1 MHVSVSRS
9 LRTLR
14 SSFINLIYNQ
24 TSTLAANLRGGFWGF
39 GVLPY
44 LYVEQQPKKML
55 TFHTSDAFAQLRDTV
70 VAELEYLSARGQTL
84 DWWSLDADGE
94 PKFLTTPPFA
104 ELYRRLHGVVLDW
117 REAERAD
124 YKSFCLEWNEFLG
137 QEFDIEDYIAHLL
150 DGFPT
155 AGEEVDAVV
164 KNVFLRLWHND
175 LYNFRQEKYKA
186 YTRFGEKAADLENEL
201 AAGRS
206 KEVQYLREDAY
217 HSRDQA
223 DLLWKKAQ
231 IATKRLRELGKICRS
246 PPATAYFISI
256 VDERKTAI
264 TLKKKTETD
273 LAEALYRIGFLN
285 MDPAEA
291 LNRLWC
297 WDELPKN
304 PATKKVIIARI
315 LSNNAAFSYDVPE
328 ELR

>member
-1 MHVSVSRS
+1 MS
-9 LRTLR
+9 
-14 SSFINLIYNQ
+14 
-24 TSTLAANLRGGFWGF
+24 
-39 GVLPY
+39 LPY
-44 LYVEQQPKKML
+44 LYVEQQPKKMV
-55 TFHTSDAFAQLRDTV
+55 TFQTSDAFAQLRDTV

-117 REAERAD
+117 READRAD
-124 YKSFCLEWNEFLG
+124 YKSFCAPWNEFLG
-137 QEFDIEDYIAHLL
+137 QEFDPEDYITHLL

-155 AGEEVDAVV
+155 AGEEADKVV

-175 LYNFRQEKYKA
+175 LYKFRQEMYQA
-186 YTRFGEKAADLENEL
+186 HTRFGEKAIELENEV
-201 AAGRS
+201 AEVSAGRS
-206 KEVQYLREDAY
+206 KEVRYLREDAY
-217 HSRDQA
+217 LSRKEA
-223 DLLWKKAQ
+223 DLLWKKAN
-231 IATKRLRELGKICRS
+231 IATKRLRELGKICKPLVS
-246 PPATAYFISI
+246 PPAAAYFISI
-256 VDERKTAI
+256 VDERKAVI

-273 LAEALYRIGFLN
+273 LAEALYRVGFLN
-285 MDPAEA
+285 MDPTEA

-304 PATKKVIIARI
+304 PASKKVVVARI

>member
-1 MHVSVSRS
+1 MS
-9 LRTLR
+9 LSYA
-14 SSFINLIYNQ
+14 SSDH
-24 TSTLAANLRGGFWGF
+24 T
-39 GVLPY
+39 
-44 LYVEQQPKKML
+44 YVHQQPKMVFNQ
-55 TFHTSDAFAQLRDTV
+55 TDAFAQLRDTV

-84 DWWSLDADGE
+84 DWWSLNEDGE

-124 YKSFCLEWNEFLG
+124 YKSFCTIWNEFLG
-137 QEFDIEDYIAHLL
+137 QEFDLEDYIIHLL
-150 DGFPT
+150 DSFPT

-175 LYNFRQEKYKA
+175 LYKFRQEKYKA
-186 YTRFGEKAADLENEL
+186 HTRFGEKSNTLECERGSGQP
-201 AAGRS
+201 AT
-206 KEVQYLREDAY
+206 KEEKTLREE
-217 HSRDQA
+217 A

-231 IATKRLRELGKICRS
+231 IATKRLRELGKISQLLVS
-246 PPATAYFISI
+246 PPAAAYFKTI
-256 VDERKTAI
+256 VDERKAACE
-264 TLKKKTETD
+264 LKKKTEID
-273 LAEALYRIGFLN
+273 LAEALYRVGFLN

-304 PATKKVIIARI
+304 PGTKKVIIARI